1 MKEIWR
7 YIKDEVNLIYRD
19 KGMLLLVVI
28 ALPLYTLIYSLAY
41 GSEVVRNV
49 PIAIVDDD
57 NSSESRSLIK
67 TFATGPGTMVN
78 YKASN
83 MQEAQELFYSKKI
96 SGIVY
101 IPHGFE
107 SNIMAGRE
115 ANIGLILDG
124 SHLLLYRQ
132 VLEQITKSTL
142 QHGTMVE
149 LSRLIKRDIDPSTAK
164 FIIEPIAINIDN
176 VYNDTLGY
184 GTFVMPSVVMVII
197 QQTLLI
203 GLAMAGAQRDNKKRI
218 TAKYIMAKVLVYTVI
233 YGINLIFILGLIWNI
248 FGFANIGN
256 TLHVTLFLILYIISA
271 LSLAMFFSQLFHK
284 RESPLMLL
292 LWSSVPVLL
301 LAGVSYPREAFPEWL
316 FDIGRLLPSS
326 SGVNGFIALASRGAT
341 LSEIREE
348 VFTLVILTIIYI
360 TLTIFIN
367 KIRIN
372 KANF

>member
-19 KGMLLLVVI
+19 KGMFLLVVI

-67 TFATGPGTMVN
+67 TFATGPGTIVN

-107 SNIMAGRE
+107 SSIMAGRE

-142 QHGTMVE
+142 QHGAMIEV
-149 LSRLIKRDIDPSTAK
+149 SRLIKRDIDPSTAK
-164 FIIEPIAINIDN
+164 FIIEPIAINIDD

-218 TAKYIMAKVLVYTVI
+218 TAKYIIAKVLVYTII

-256 TLHVTLFLILYIISA
+256 TLHVTMFLILYIISA
-271 LSLAMFFSQLFHK
+271 LSLAMLFSQLFHK

-360 TLTIFIN
+360 TLAIFIN
-367 KIRIN
+367 KIRLN

>member
-7 YIKDEVNLIYRD
+7 YIKDEVNLIYHE
-19 KGMLLLVVI
+19 KGMFLLVVI

-41 GSEVVRNV
+41 GSEVVRDV

-107 SNIMAGRE
+107 SSIMAGRE

-142 QHGTMVE
+142 QHGAMVE

-164 FIIEPIAINIDN
+164 FIIEPIAINIDD

-218 TAKYIMAKVLVYTVI
+218 TAKYIISKVLVYTTI

-271 LSLAMFFSQLFHK
+271 LSLAMLFSQLFHK

-367 KIRIN
+367 KIRLN

>member
-19 KGMLLLVVI
+19 KGMFLLVVI

-41 GSEVVRNV
+41 GSEVVRDV

-96 SGIVY
+96 SGIVC

-142 QHGTMVE
+142 QHGAMVE

-164 FIIEPIAINIDN
+164 FIIEPIAINIDD

-218 TAKYIMAKVLVYTVI
+218 TAKYIIAKVLVYTTI

-271 LSLAMFFSQLFHK
+271 LSLAMLFSQLFHK

-301 LAGVSYPREAFPEWL
+301 LAGVSYPREAFPDWL

-360 TLTIFIN
+360 TLAIFIN
-367 KIRIN
+367 KIRLN

>member
-19 KGMLLLVVI
+19 KGVFLLVVI

-107 SNIMAGRE
+107 SSIMAGRE

-142 QHGTMVE
+142 QHGAMVE

-164 FIIEPIAINIDN
+164 FIIEPIVINIDD

-218 TAKYIMAKVLVYTVI
+218 TAKYIISKVLVYTTA

-256 TLHVTLFLILYIISA
+256 TLHITLFLILYIISA
-271 LSLAMFFSQLFHK
+271 LSLAMLFSQLFHK

-367 KIRIN
+367 KIRLN

>member
-7 YIKDEVNLIYRD
+7 YIKDEANLIYRD
-19 KGMLLLVVI
+19 KGMFLLVVI

-41 GSEVVRNV
+41 GSEVVRDV

-57 NSSESRSLIK
+57 DSSESRSLIK

-107 SNIMAGRE
+107 SSIMAGRE

-142 QHGTMVE
+142 QHGAMVE

-218 TAKYIMAKVLVYTVI
+218 TAKYIIAKVLVYTTI
-233 YGINLIFILGLIWNI
+233 YGINLIFILGFIWNI

-256 TLHVTLFLILYIISA
+256 TLHVTLFLILYIIST
-271 LSLAMFFSQLFHK
+271 LSLAMLFSQLFHK

-367 KIRIN
+367 KIRLN

>member
-7 YIKDEVNLIYRD
+7 HIKDEVDLIYRD
-19 KGMLLLVVI
+19 KGMFLLVVI

-41 GSEVVRNV
+41 GSEVVRDV

-142 QHGTMVE
+142 QHGAMVE
-149 LSRLIKRDIDPSTAK
+149 LSRLIKRDINPSTAK
-164 FIIEPIAINIDN
+164 FIIEPIAINIDD

-218 TAKYIMAKVLVYTVI
+218 TAKYIISKVLVYTII
-233 YGINLIFILGLIWNI
+233 YGIDLIFILGLIWNI

-271 LSLAMFFSQLFHK
+271 LSLAMLFAQLFHK

-341 LSEIREE
+341 LNEIREE

-367 KIRIN
+367 KTRLN

>member
-67 TFATGPGTMVN
+67 TYATGPGTMVN

-107 SNIMAGRE
+107 SSIMAGRE
-115 ANIGLILDG
+115 ANMGLILDG

-142 QHGTMVE
+142 QHGAMVE

-218 TAKYIMAKVLVYTVI
+218 TAKYIIAKVLVYTII
-233 YGINLIFILGLIWNI
+233 YGINLIFILGFIWNI

-256 TLHVTLFLILYIISA
+256 TLHVTMFLILYIISA
-271 LSLAMFFSQLFHK
+271 LSLAMLFSLLFHK

-341 LSEIREE
+341 LYEIREE

>member
-19 KGMLLLVVI
+19 KGMFLLVVI

-83 MQEAQELFYSKKI
+83 MQEAQEMFYSKKI

-107 SNIMAGRE
+107 SNIMADRK

-142 QHGTMVE
+142 QHGAMVE

-164 FIIEPIAINIDN
+164 FIIEPIAINIDD

-218 TAKYIMAKVLVYTVI
+218 TAKYIIAKVLVYTTI

-271 LSLAMFFSQLFHK
+271 LSLAMLFSQLFHK

-341 LSEIREE
+341 LSEICEE

-360 TLTIFIN
+360 ILTIFIN
-367 KIRIN
+367 KIRLN

>member
-142 QHGTMVE
+142 QHGAMVE
-149 LSRLIKRDIDPSTAK
+149 LSRLIKRDINPSTAK

-218 TAKYIMAKVLVYTVI
+218 TAKYIISKVLVYIAI
-233 YGINLIFILGLIWNI
+233 YSINLIFILGLIWSI

-271 LSLAMFFSQLFHK
+271 LSLAMLFSQLFHK

-360 TLTIFIN
+360 TLTLFIN
-367 KIRIN
+367 KIRLN

>member
-19 KGMLLLVVI
+19 KGMFLLVVI

-83 MQEAQELFYSKKI
+83 MQEAQELFNSKKI

-107 SNIMAGRE
+107 SNIMANRE

-142 QHGTMVE
+142 QHGAMVE

-164 FIIEPIAINIDN
+164 FIIEPIAINIDD

-218 TAKYIMAKVLVYTVI
+218 TAKYIISKALVYTTI

-271 LSLAMFFSQLFHK
+271 LSLAMLFSQLFHK

-326 SGVNGFIALASRGAT
+326 SGVNGFIALASQGAT

-367 KIRIN
+367 KIRLN

>member
-1 MKEIWR
+1 MKEIWK

-19 KGMLLLVVI
+19 KGMFLLVVI

-41 GSEVVRNV
+41 GSEVVRDV

-57 NSSESRSLIK
+57 NSSVSRSLIK

-83 MQEAQELFYSKKI
+83 MQEAQELFCSKKI

-101 IPHGFE
+101 IPHSFE
-107 SNIMAGRE
+107 SSIMAGRE

-142 QHGTMVE
+142 QHGAMVE

-218 TAKYIMAKVLVYTVI
+218 TAKYIIAKVLVYTAI

-256 TLHVTLFLILYIISA
+256 TLHITLFLILYIISA
-271 LSLAMFFSQLFHK
+271 LSLAMLFSQLFHK

-341 LSEIREE
+341 LTEIREE

-367 KIRIN
+367 KIRLN

>member
-7 YIKDEVNLIYRD
+7 YIKDEVNLIYHE
-19 KGMLLLVVI
+19 KGMFLLVVI

-41 GSEVVRNV
+41 GSEVVRDV

-107 SNIMAGRE
+107 SSIMAGRE

-142 QHGTMVE
+142 QHGAMVE

-164 FIIEPIAINIDN
+164 FIIEPIAINIDD

-184 GTFVMPSVVMVII
+184 GTFVMHSVVMVII

-218 TAKYIMAKVLVYTVI
+218 TAKYIISKVLVYTTI

-271 LSLAMFFSQLFHK
+271 LSLAMLFSQLFHK

-316 FDIGRLLPSS
+316 FDIGKLLPSS

-341 LSEIREE
+341 LHEIREE

-360 TLTIFIN
+360 TLTLFIN
-367 KIRIN
+367 KIRLN

>member
-1 MKEIWR
+1 MKEMWR

-107 SNIMAGRE
+107 SSIMAGRE

-142 QHGTMVE
+142 QHGAMVE

-203 GLAMAGAQRDNKKRI
+203 GLAMAGAQRYNKKRI
-218 TAKYIMAKVLVYTVI
+218 TAKYIIAKVLVYTAI

-256 TLHVTLFLILYIISA
+256 TLHITLFLILYIISA
-271 LSLAMFFSQLFHK
+271 LSLAMLFSQLFHK

-316 FDIGRLLPSS
+316 FDIGKLLPSS

-367 KIRIN
+367 KIRLN

>member
-107 SNIMAGRE
+107 SSIMAGRE

-142 QHGTMVE
+142 QHGAMVE

-218 TAKYIMAKVLVYTVI
+218 TTKYIMAKVLVYTTI

-271 LSLAMFFSQLFHK
+271 LSLAMLFSQLFHK

-367 KIRIN
+367 KIRLN

>member
-41 GSEVVRNV
+41 GSEVVRDV

-107 SNIMAGRE
+107 SSIMADRE

-142 QHGTMVE
+142 QHGAMVE

-164 FIIEPIAINIDN
+164 FIIEPIAINIDD

-218 TAKYIMAKVLVYTVI
+218 TAKYIISKVLVYTTI

-256 TLHVTLFLILYIISA
+256 TLHIILFLILYIISA
-271 LSLAMFFSQLFHK
+271 LSLAMLFSQLFHK

-316 FDIGRLLPSS
+316 FDIGKLLPSS

-341 LSEIREE
+341 LHEIREE

-360 TLTIFIN
+360 TLTLFIN
-367 KIRIN
+367 KIRLN

>member
-19 KGMLLLVVI
+19 KGIFLLVVI

-49 PIAIVDDD
+49 PIAIVDDN

-67 TFATGPGTMVN
+67 RFATGPGTMVN

-107 SNIMAGRE
+107 SSIMAGRE

-142 QHGTMVE
+142 QHGAMVE

-164 FIIEPIAINIDN
+164 FIIEPIAINIDD

-218 TAKYIMAKVLVYTVI
+218 TAKYIIAKVLVYTII
-233 YGINLIFILGLIWNI
+233 YGINLIFILGFIWNI

-271 LSLAMFFSQLFHK
+271 LSLAMLFSQLFHK
-284 RESPLMLL
+284 RESPLMIL

-360 TLTIFIN
+360 TLAIFIN
-367 KIRIN
+367 KTRLN

>member
-41 GSEVVRNV
+41 GSEVVRDV

-83 MQEAQELFYSKKI
+83 MQEAQELFYTKKI

-142 QHGTMVE
+142 QHGAMVE

-218 TAKYIMAKVLVYTVI
+218 TAKYIISKVLVYTTI

-256 TLHVTLFLILYIISA
+256 TLHITLFLILYIISA
-271 LSLAMFFSQLFHK
+271 LSLAMLFSQLFHK

-301 LAGVSYPREAFPEWL
+301 LAGVSYPREAFHEWL

-367 KIRIN
+367 KIRLN

>member
-19 KGMLLLVVI
+19 KGMFLLVVI
-28 ALPLYTLIYSLAY
+28 ALPLYTIIYSLAY
-41 GSEVVRNV
+41 GSEVVRDV

-83 MQEAQELFYSKKI
+83 MQEAQEMFYSKKI

-107 SNIMAGRE
+107 SSIMAGRE

-124 SHLLLYRQ
+124 GHLLLYRQ

-142 QHGTMVE
+142 QHGAMIE
-149 LSRLIKRDIDPSTAK
+149 LLRLIKRDIDASTAK

-218 TAKYIMAKVLVYTVI
+218 TAKYTISKVLVYTTI

-256 TLHVTLFLILYIISA
+256 TLHVTLFLILYIISS
-271 LSLAMFFSQLFHK
+271 LSLAMLFSQLFHK

-367 KIRIN
+367 KIRLN

>member
-19 KGMLLLVVI
+19 KGMFLLVVI

-41 GSEVVRNV
+41 GSEVVRDV

-107 SNIMAGRE
+107 SNIMASRE

-142 QHGTMVE
+142 QHGAMVE
-149 LSRLIKRDIDPSTAK
+149 LSRLIKRDINPSTAK

-218 TAKYIMAKVLVYTVI
+218 TAKYIISKVLVYTTI

-256 TLHVTLFLILYIISA
+256 TLHITLFLILYIISA
-271 LSLAMFFSQLFHK
+271 LSLAMLFSQLFHK

-341 LSEIREE
+341 LSEISEE

>member
-19 KGMLLLVVI
+19 KGMFLLVVI

-67 TFATGPGTMVN
+67 RFATGPGTMVN

-107 SNIMAGRE
+107 SSIMAGRE

-142 QHGTMVE
+142 QHGAMVE

-218 TAKYIMAKVLVYTVI
+218 TAKYIIAKVLVYTII

-271 LSLAMFFSQLFHK
+271 LSLAMLFSQLFHK

-348 VFTLVILTIIYI
+348 VFTLAILTIIYI

-367 KIRIN
+367 KTKIN

>member
-57 NSSESRSLIK
+57 NSYESRSLIK

-142 QHGTMVE
+142 QHGAMVE

-218 TAKYIMAKVLVYTVI
+218 TAKYIISKVLVYTTI

-256 TLHVTLFLILYIISA
+256 TLHITLFLILYIISA
-271 LSLAMFFSQLFHK
+271 LSLAMLFSQLFHK

-341 LSEIREE
+341 LYEIREE

-367 KIRIN
+367 KIRLN